1 MKRLIPVVLTG
12 AACFLA
18 GYMFNPHGNVAA
30 QGQTAQAPAPAVR
43 AVNGKGMYFSI
54 DDIRKKFPPADAHG
68 DFAPGDPGTPNHL
81 AWAPEYRF
89 TLMRR
94 QYFDPPRKDATGEME
109 HYAGSEMHE
118 NKTQIYILVGGTGQ
132 VALGGKPATDRPS
145 PDGQH
150 AGGPLTGAT
159 NHRVKPGDFVVIPP
173 YTWHQALP
181 DPGQT
186 LTYSMCHIET
196 RNLIP

>member
-1 MKRLIPVVLTG
+1 MKRMIPVALFG

-18 GYMFNPHGNVAA
+18 GYMFHPHGSVAA
-30 QGQTAQAPAPAVR
+30 QSQTAQAPAPAVR

-54 DDIRKKFPPADAHG
+54 DDIRKKFPPADSHG
-68 DFAPGDPGTPNHL
+68 DFASGDPGTPNHL

-132 VALGGKPATDRPS
+132 VALGGKPATDRLS

-159 NHRVKPGDFVVIPP
+159 NYRVKPGDFAVIPP

>member
-1 MKRLIPVVLTG
+1 MKRLIPVALFGT
-12 AACFLA
+12 ACFLA
-18 GYMFNPHGNVAA
+18 GYMFGTRSGVSAQSQAAA
-30 QGQTAQAPAPAVR
+30 QPPANR
-43 AVNGKGMYFSI
+43 AVNGKGLYYSI
-54 DDIRKKFPPADAHG
+54 DDIKKRFAPADARG
-68 DFAPGDPGTPNHL
+68 DFPQGDTGATNHL

-94 QYFDPPRKDATGEME
+94 QYFDPPRKSPTTGEME
-109 HYAGSEMHE
+109 HFVGSEMHE
-118 NKTQIYILVGGTGQ
+118 NKTQIYMMVSGGGQ
-132 VALGGKPATDRPS
+132 VALGGKPEIERAS

-150 AGGPLTGAT
+150 AGGPLSGAT
-159 NHRVKPGDFVVIPP
+159 NYRVKSGDFIVIPP

-186 LTYSMCHIET
+186 LTYGMCHIET